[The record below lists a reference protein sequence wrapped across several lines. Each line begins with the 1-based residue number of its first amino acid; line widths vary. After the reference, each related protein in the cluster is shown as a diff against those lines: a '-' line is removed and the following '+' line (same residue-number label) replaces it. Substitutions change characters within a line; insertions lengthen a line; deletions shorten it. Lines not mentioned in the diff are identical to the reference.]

1 MSEGHGIMVK
11 NLRTLY
17 GDEGMKCEEALQMV
31 TPYIENR
38 LQPRELEELIAHV
51 KACPSCYD
59 ELETYFIVDEAIR
72 YLDDEK
78 SEAYN
83 ITEMLRKDMQ
93 MKERWLRR
101 RKLLFGLCGLCIL
114 LLLGLFGLGVLH
126 YLDAVN
132 LPFLPGK

>member
-1 MSEGHGIMVK
+1 
-11 NLRTLY
+11 
-17 GDEGMKCEEALQMV
+17 MKCEQALRMV
-31 TPYIENR
+31 MPYIENH
-38 LQPRELEELIAHV
+38 LQPKELEEFIAHV
-51 KACPSCYD
+51 KTCPSCYD

-83 ITEMLRKDMQ
+83 ITEMLKKDMHR
-93 MKERWLRR
+93 KEQWLKR

-114 LLLGLFGLGVLH
+114 LLLVLLGVGVLH
-126 YLDAVN
+126 YLDILD